1 MNETNTQMKVLNE
14 ENLRLEKELKLK
26 KKELDHS
33 QKILKKFIAFY
44 KKQEKSIDFS
54 VKKLLEENTVLK
66 VIYLFSRPLLMK
78 VLGAIIRK
86 FIFYI

>member
-1 MNETNTQMKVLNE
+1 MNENNTQMKVLNE
-14 ENLRLEKELKLK
+14 ENLRLERELKMK

-66 VIYLFSRPLLMK
+66 AIFLFSLLFIK
-78 VLGAIIRK
+78 VLGTIIRE
-86 FIFYI
+86 FLLYI